1 MKLSIAVVTMNRE
14 KQLMEALQSCIAS
27 KLPIDTQFVIID
39 NASTDGT
46 ESVITSFFQKYA
58 YEYYYEKLQKN
69 IGCGN
74 GRNYAYSK
82 SKGDYVYF
90 MDDDAYIAAN
100 CEDFFVQ
107 AIEIFEANKRIAT
120 LTTQI
125 YDLVWKKNRVL
136 SEGPLI
142 DTDVRHCQMLC
153 GGSHFLSR
161 SFFGETD
168 PYFPNKY
175 GYEEI
180 LPSLRVVDAG
190 YFNAFAEKLCVIHNP
205 LVNKWDYSDKCNE
218 NLIIKGLAIPCVM
231 KTKYYPKVVLPLIYF
246 AYRFRCKKYLS
257 SDQIIISDQM
267 VKELSN
273 TYEWG
278 SRIKLQTVL
287 GMFKHFGF
295 AIF

>member
-14 KQLMEALQSCIAS
+14 KQLIEALQSCIAS
-27 KLPIDTQFVIID
+27 KLPIDTQFIIID

-46 ESVITSFFQKYA
+46 ESVITCFFQKYA
-58 YEYYYEKLQKN
+58 YEYYYEKLQNN

-100 CEDFFVQ
+100 CEDFFVR
-107 AIEIFEANKRIAT
+107 AIEIFEENKRIAT

-136 SEGPLI
+136 AEGPLI

-180 LPSLRVVDAG
+180 LPSLRVVDAR
-190 YFNAFAEKLCVIHNP
+190 YINAFAENLRVIHNP
-205 LVNKWDYSDKCNE
+205 LVNKWDYDHKQNE
-218 NLIIKGLAIPCVM
+218 SLLINGLAIPCVM
-231 KTKYYPKVVLPLIYF
+231 KTKYYPKVVQPLIYL
-246 AYRFRCKKYLS
+246 AYKIRCRKYLS
-257 SDQIIISDQM
+257 VDQIILSDLM
-267 VKELSN
+267 VKDLAN
-273 TYEWG
+273 AYEWG
-278 SRIKLQTVL
+278 SRIKLKTVL
-287 GMFKHFGF
+287 GMFKKFGF

>member
-1 MKLSIAVVTMNRE
+1 MKLSIALVTMNRE
-14 KQLMEALQSCIAS
+14 KQLIEALQSCIAS

-46 ESVITSFFQKYA
+46 ESVITRFFQEYP
-58 YEYYYEKLQKN
+58 YEYYYEKLPSN

-74 GRNYAYSK
+74 GRNYAYMK

-90 MDDDAYIAAN
+90 MDDDAYIEAN
-100 CEDFFVQ
+100 CNDFFTR
-107 AIEIFEANKRIAT
+107 AIKIFDENKKIAT

-125 YDLVWKKNRVL
+125 YDLMWQKNRV
-136 SEGPLI
+136 STDGPLI

-161 SFFGETD
+161 SFFGCTT

-190 YFNAFAEKLCVIHNP
+190 YVNAFVENIRVIHNP
-205 LVNKWDYSDKCNE
+205 LVNKWDYTDIANE
-218 NLIIKGLAIPCVM
+218 DILIKGVVLPYSM
-231 KTKYYPKVVLPLIYF
+231 KIKYYPLVIVPLVKI
-246 AYRFRCKKYLS
+246 AYSIRCKKYLTNE
-257 SDQIIISDQM
+257 QIIKANKM
-267 VKELSN
+267 VVELSDLYN
-273 TYEWG
+273 WQ
-278 SRIKLQTVL
+278 SRVKLRTI
-287 GMFKHFGF
+287 FKLFRYYGF
-295 AIF
+295 SIF

>member
-14 KQLMEALQSCIAS
+14 KQLIEALQSCIAS
-27 KLPIDTQFVIID
+27 KLPIDTQFIIID

-46 ESVITSFFQKYA
+46 ESVITSFFQENP
-58 YEYYYEKLQKN
+58 YEYYYEKLQDN

-190 YFNAFAEKLCVIHNP
+190 YENAFAEKLCVIHNP
-205 LVNKWDYSDKCNE
+205 LVNKWDYNDSANE
-218 NLIIKGLAIPCVM
+218 GILIKGVALPCLM
-231 KTKYYPKVVLPLIYF
+231 KVKYYPKVVVPVVKF
-246 AYRFRCKKYLS
+246 AYYARCRKYLNKE
-257 SDQIIISDQM
+257 QTIKANKMISDLFYLYDWPPR
-267 VKELSN
+267 VKF
-273 TYEWG
+273 
-278 SRIKLQTVL
+278 RTVL
-287 GMFKHFGF
+287 KLFKYFGF
-295 AIF
+295 SIF